1 MVEMPGN
8 PAPFTVT
15 LTPVDFRN
23 GYFVVSSDFAGELR
37 NRGIHNFDRMAK
49 GSRESKKCVFN
60 KAGGTAI
67 KYFCKKLGPDLKEYH
82 FELPAVISDSA
93 GDVLS
98 FDVIDNTFCVS
109 QTSQAAAHAAAEGP
123 QFTDEDKYPDKLV
136 DWAGSSKGGVRL
148 VFGGQNGRP
157 VRSQIRTSLVV
168 KAEGVVQDI
177 IAGATKPRLI
187 MFAGGA
193 GNGKTDTLEVILAGI
208 CEPSVLDDF
217 KKEVRRRIVASGRK
231 VVFKPSGEDAHFFPA
246 SVHSYSQIAFVQD
259 ASESYE
265 KSESASSMLAKDLE
279 GLHVGA
285 GSELLVLCVNR
296 GVLYS
301 AANEIKDRRLV
312 DLILRAIDPVN
323 VDVACW
329 PVEPM
334 EGLVGTGEFY
344 LWPLDIDSICET
356 STTDETAVQQVLRDL
371 DSRDWSQIG
380 DFTAEHPL
388 VESRRLLA
396 LQEFRQALSRLLR
409 EYELVSGKNI
419 NFRKLFSMLSYL
431 FTGGRTPAEE
441 NLPSVFSG
449 ADVVP
454 PAGDDVSQLESA
466 FAVYR
471 HSLPYLLFPSL
482 PGYER
487 LAAHLAQLKISE
499 EGHALNVLAD
509 FIKQETDFSQKRSGF
524 PGAEVFAGAN
534 SDWATLIDPAR
545 SSTISENADFAD
557 LESDLCLG
565 LDCLAAKY
573 DKFIDPASLALLR
586 RIGMIAE
593 ELGSFAADKQN
604 SDADCKWIALWI
616 GRWASVIVKRSIF
629 VHLLTR
635 NEVRTGNAEQ
645 VKVFHKAKNE
655 ADDDAVGYADKAKQ
669 FLLGPITNHDEWGN
683 EDVVVHLA
691 KGLCQPYSDGIGG
704 ASIGISN
711 LDLEATLLIE
721 KEASRPRGS
730 LLVLEFTSGSVRVRL
745 PVSMSMHD
753 FMHRKDSGELFGSM
767 PAALRGV
774 VDAFRLQLDG
784 VALRDASARFT
795 LYSSNPDPEPFRLAN
810 ITNKVGRAL
819 QR

>member
-1 MVEMPGN
+1 MPT
-8 PAPFTVT
+8 APSAFSIK
-15 LTPVDFRN
+15 LSPDDFRKH
-23 GYFVVSSDFAGELR
+23 YFVVNSDLAGELR
-37 NRGIHNFDRMAK
+37 NRGIHNFDRMI
-49 GSRESKKCVFN
+49 FN
-60 KAGGTAI
+60 VRAYCTCIFNGVNGAQI
-67 KYFCKKLGPDLKEYH
+67 SFYCKKTGPGMREYW
-82 FELPAVISDSA
+82 FELPDDVSA
-93 GDVLS
+93 AAGEVLS
-98 FDVIDNTFCVS
+98 FEVIENTLHIT
-109 QTSQAAAHAAAEGP
+109 QTTHEVAQLGAVVP
-123 QFTDEDKYPDKLV
+123 QFSDDDKYPDKLV
-136 DWAGSSKGGVRL
+136 DWAGSAKGGVRL

-157 VRSQIRTSLVV
+157 VRTQIRTTLVV

-177 IAGATKPRLI
+177 LAGTARPRLI

-193 GNGKTDTLEVILAGI
+193 GNGKTDTLEVILGGI
-208 CEPSVLDDF
+208 CEPALLEDF
-217 KKEVRRRIVASGRK
+217 KQEVRRRIVESGRK
-231 VVFKPSGEDAHFFPA
+231 VVFKPSAEDARFFPA
-246 SVHSYSQIAFVQD
+246 SVRGYSQIAFVQD

-265 KSESASSMLAKDLE
+265 NTESASSMLAKDLE
-279 GLHVGA
+279 GLHVGT

-329 PVEPM
+329 PVEPVKD
-334 EGLVGTGEFY
+334 LVGAGEFY

-356 STTDETAVQQVLRDL
+356 STTDETAVQQVLKDL
-371 DSRDWSQIG
+371 DSRDWSQISG
-380 DFTAEHPL
+380 FNDKHPL
-388 VESRRLLA
+388 VHARKLLA
-396 LQEFRQALSRLLR
+396 LPAFRHAFSKLLR

-441 NLPSVFSG
+441 ELPSVFSG
-449 ADVVP
+449 PDVVP
-454 PAGDDVSQLESA
+454 PEGDGVSQLESA

-482 PGYER
+482 PGCER
-487 LAAHLAQLKISE
+487 LAAHLEQLKISE
-499 EGHALNVLAD
+499 EGHALNILAD
-509 FIKQETDFSQKRSGF
+509 FIKRETEFAKKRSGF
-524 PGAEVFAGAN
+524 PGAEVFAGTN
-534 SDWATLIDPAR
+534 SDWAALIDPAR
-545 SSTISENADFAD
+545 SSSISENPDFAD

-573 DKFIDPASLALLR
+573 DKFIDAASLALLR

-593 ELGSFAADKQN
+593 ELGYFAADKQN

-616 GRWASVIVKRSIF
+616 GRWASVIVRRSVF
-629 VHLLTR
+629 VHLLSLG
-635 NEVRTGNAEQ
+635 EVRTGNVET
-645 VKVFHKAKNE
+645 VKEFHKANKE
-655 ADDDAVGYADKAKQ
+655 ADDDAVDYADKAKQ
-669 FLLGPITNHDEWGN
+669 FLLGPMTSHDEWGN
-683 EDVVVHLA
+683 EDVVIHLA

-704 ASIGISN
+704 ASLGISS
-711 LDLEATLLIE
+711 LDLDAVLLAE
-721 KEASRPRGS
+721 KDETRPRGS
-730 LLVLEFTSGSVRVRL
+730 LLVLEFTSGVVRVRL

-784 VALRDASARFT
+784 VALRDPAARFT

-810 ITNKVGRAL
+810 ISNKVGRA
-819 QR
+819 

>member
-1 MVEMPGN
+1 MGGMSGT

-15 LTPVDFRN
+15 LSPSDFRN

-37 NRGIHNFDRMAK
+37 NRGIHNFDRMAI
-49 GSRESKKCVFN
+49 GARVYSKCAFN
-60 KAGGTAI
+60 KVSGTAI
-67 KYFCKKLGPDLKEYH
+67 SYFCKKLGPSLKEYH
-82 FELPAVISDSA
+82 FELPAVISAAA

-98 FDVIDNTFCVS
+98 FDVLDNAFHIAQVTQAVA
-109 QTSQAAAHAAAEGP
+109 QAAVEGP
-123 QFTDEDKYPDKLV
+123 LFTDEDKYPDKLV
-136 DWAGSSKGGVRL
+136 DWAGSAKGGVRL

-157 VRSQIRTSLVV
+157 VRSQIRTTLVV
-168 KAEGVVQDI
+168 KAEGVVRDI
-177 IAGATKPRLI
+177 LEGTAKPRLI

-208 CEPSVLDDF
+208 CEPSLLEEF
-217 KKEVRRRIVASGRK
+217 KAEVRRRIVASGRK
-231 VVFKPSGEDAHFFPA
+231 VVFKPSGEDARFFPA
-246 SVHSYSQIAFVQD
+246 NVRGYSQIAFVQD

-265 KSESASSMLAKDLE
+265 RSESASSMLAKDLE

-285 GSELLVLCVNR
+285 GTELLVLCVNR

-329 PVEPM
+329 PVEPVQ
-334 EGLVGTGEFY
+334 GLVGTGEFY

-356 STTDETAVQQVLRDL
+356 STPDETAVQQVLKDL
-371 DSRDWSQIG
+371 DSRDWSQIS
-380 DFTAEHPL
+380 DFSAEHPL
-388 VESRRLLA
+388 AHSRKLLA
-396 LQEFRQALSRLLR
+396 LPAFRQAFSKLLR

-441 NLPSVFSG
+441 ELPSEFSG
-449 ADVVP
+449 PDIVP
-454 PAGDDVSQLESA
+454 PEGADVSQLESA

-487 LAAHLAQLKISE
+487 LAAHLEQLKVSE

-509 FIKQETDFSQKRSGF
+509 FIKRETEFAKKRSGF

-534 SDWATLIDPAR
+534 SDWAALIDPAR
-545 SSTISENADFAD
+545 SSSISENLDFAD

-573 DKFIDPASLALLR
+573 DNFIDPASRALLR

-629 VHLLTR
+629 VHLLSLGET
-635 NEVRTGNAEQ
+635 RTGNAEQ
-645 VKVFHKAKNE
+645 VNAFHKAKKE
-655 ADDDAVGYADKAKQ
+655 ADDDAVDYADKAKQ
-669 FLLGPITNHDEWGN
+669 FLLGPMTNHDEWGN
-683 EDVVVHLA
+683 EEVVVHLA

-704 ASIGISN
+704 ASLGISS
-711 LDLEATLLIE
+711 LDLDALLLAE
-721 KEASRPRGS
+721 KKETRPLGS
-730 LLVLEFTSGSVRVRL
+730 LLVLEFTSGVVRVRL

-784 VALRDASARFT
+784 VAMRDSNRAKFT
-795 LYSSNPDPEPFRLAN
+795 LYCKDRNTEQFRLSNVVA
-810 ITNKVGRAL
+810 KSGRI
-819 QR
+819 

>member
-1 MVEMPGN
+1 MSGT

-15 LTPVDFRN
+15 LSATDFRN

-37 NRGIHNFDRMAK
+37 NRGVHNFDRMAI
-49 GSRESKKCVFN
+49 GARVSSMCSFN
-60 KAGGTAI
+60 KVSGTAI
-67 KYFCKKLGPDLKEYH
+67 SYFCKKLGPGMKEYH
-82 FELPAVISDSA
+82 FELPAVISATA

-98 FDVIDNTFCVS
+98 FDSVDNTFSIAQVTQAS
-109 QTSQAAAHAAAEGP
+109 VQAAVEGP

-136 DWAGSSKGGVRL
+136 DWAGSAKGGVRL

-157 VRSQIRTSLVV
+157 VRSQIRTTLVV
-168 KAEGVVQDI
+168 KAEGVVRDI
-177 IAGATKPRLI
+177 LEGAAKPRLI

-208 CEPSVLDDF
+208 CCDSSVLEEF
-217 KKEVRRRIVASGRK
+217 KAEVRSRIVASGRK
-231 VVFKPSGEDAHFFPA
+231 VVFKPSGEDARFFPA
-246 SVHSYSQIAFVQD
+246 SVRGYSQIAFVQD

-265 KSESASSMLAKDLE
+265 RSESASSMLAKDLE
-279 GLHVGA
+279 GLHAGA

-329 PVEPM
+329 PVEPVQ
-334 EGLVGTGEFY
+334 GLVGAGEFY

-356 STTDETAVQQVLRDL
+356 STTDETAVQQVLKDL
-371 DSRDWSQIG
+371 DSRDWSQIS
-380 DFTAEHPL
+380 DFSAEHPL
-388 VESRRLLA
+388 AHSRKLLA
-396 LQEFRQALSRLLR
+396 LPAFRQAFSKLLR

-441 NLPSVFSG
+441 ELPSVFSG
-449 ADVVP
+449 PDVVP
-454 PAGDDVSQLESA
+454 PEGDDVSQLECA

-471 HSLPYLLFPSL
+471 RSLPYLLFPSL

-487 LAAHLAQLKISE
+487 LAAHLEKLKISE
-499 EGHALNVLAD
+499 EGHALNVLAY
-509 FIKQETDFSQKRSGF
+509 FIKREKEFAKKRSGF
-524 PGAEVFAGAN
+524 PGAEVFAGVN
-534 SDWATLIDPAR
+534 SDWAALIDPAR
-545 SSTISENADFAD
+545 SSSISENTVFAD
-557 LESDLCLG
+557 LESDMCLG
-565 LDCLAAKY
+565 LDCLAANY
-573 DKFIDPASLALLR
+573 DQYIDPASRALLR

-616 GRWASVIVKRSIF
+616 GRWASVIVKRSVF
-629 VHLLTR
+629 VHLLSFG
-635 NEVRTGNAEQ
+635 EVRTGNAEQ
-645 VKVFHKAKNE
+645 VKAFHKAKKE
-655 ADDDAVGYADKAKQ
+655 ADEDAVDYADKAKQ
-669 FLLGPITNHDEWGN
+669 FLLGPMTSHDEWGN

-704 ASIGISN
+704 ASIGISQ
-711 LDLEATLLIE
+711 LDLHAALLIE
-721 KEASRPRGS
+721 KEESRPLGS
-730 LLVLEFTSGSVRVRL
+730 LLVLEFTAGSVRVRL

-784 VALRDASARFT
+784 VALRDTTARFT

-810 ITNKVGRAL
+810 ISNKVGRTL

>member
-1 MVEMPGN
+1 MTDDKKCFKVILSPED
-8 PAPFTVT
+8 
-15 LTPVDFRN
+15 LIK
-23 GYFVVSSDFAGELR
+23 GYFVVDSDFAAELR
-37 NRGIHNFDRMAK
+37 NRNIHNFDRMAT
-49 GSRESKKCVFN
+49 GTSSFTKCYFN
-60 KAGGTAI
+60 GTSGTTI
-67 KYFCKKLGPDLKEYH
+67 SYICKKLGPVMKEYQIQ
-82 FELPAVISDSA
+82 LPANISPSD
-93 GDVLS
+93 GDVLTFQVVENTLNIMQTNLS
-98 FDVIDNTFCVS
+98 LPEAIDEAPIFNS
-109 QTSQAAAHAAAEGP
+109 S
-123 QFTDEDKYPDKLV
+123 DKYPDKLV
-136 DWAGSSKGGVRL
+136 DWAGSAKGGVRL

-157 VRSQIRTSLVV
+157 VRSQILTTLVV

-177 IAGATKPRLI
+177 LAGTAMPRLI

-208 CEPSVLDDF
+208 CEPTALEEF
-217 KKEVRRRIVASGRK
+217 KAEVRRRIVTSGRK
-231 VVFKPSGEDAHFFPA
+231 VVFKPSGEDARFFPA
-246 SVHSYSQIAFVQD
+246 SVRAYRQIAFVQD
-259 ASESYE
+259 ASESYQS
-265 KSESASSMLAKDLE
+265 SESASSMLAKDLD
-279 GLHVGA
+279 GLHVGR

-323 VDVACW
+323 VDLACW
-329 PVEPM
+329 PVEPVKD
-334 EGLVGTGEFY
+334 LVGSGEFY

-356 STTDETAVQQVLRDL
+356 STTDETAVQQVLKDL
-371 DSRDWSQIG
+371 DSRDWSQID
-380 DFTAEHPL
+380 DFSTEHPL
-388 VESRRLLA
+388 VHSRQLLA
-396 LQEFRQALSRLLR
+396 SPAFRQAFSKLLR

-441 NLPSVFSG
+441 ELPSVFSG
-449 ADVVP
+449 PDVVP
-454 PAGDDVSQLESA
+454 PEGDDISQFVSA

-487 LAAHLAQLKISE
+487 LAAHLEQLKIRE

-509 FIKQETDFSQKRSGF
+509 FIKRETEFAKNRSGF

-534 SDWATLIDPAR
+534 SDWAALIDPAR
-545 SSTISENADFAD
+545 SSSISDNSEFSD

-565 LDCLAAKY
+565 LDCLSAKY
-573 DKFIDPASLALLR
+573 DKFIDAASRALLR

-629 VHLLTR
+629 VYLLSR
-635 NEVRTGNAEQ
+635 GEVKTGNAEQ
-645 VKVFHKAKNE
+645 VNAFHKAKKD
-655 ADDDAVGYADKAKQ
+655 ADDDAVDYADKAKQ
-669 FLLGPITNHDEWGN
+669 FLLGPMTNHDEWGN
-683 EDVVVHLA
+683 EEVVVHLA

-704 ASIGISN
+704 ASLGISN
-711 LDLEATLLIE
+711 LDLDVALLAE
-721 KEASRPRGS
+721 KEETRPRGS
-730 LLVLEFTSGSVRVRL
+730 LLVLEFTSGAVRVRL

-774 VDAFRLQLDG
+774 VDTFRLQLDG
-784 VALRDASARFT
+784 VAMRDSKKAKFT
-795 LYSSNPDPEPFRLAN
+795 LYCKDRNTEQFRLSNVVA
-810 ITNKVGRAL
+810 KSGRI
-819 QR
+819 

>member
-1 MVEMPGN
+1 MGMSGT
-8 PAPFTVT
+8 PAPFSVT
-15 LTPVDFRN
+15 LSPADFRN

-37 NRGIHNFDRMAK
+37 IRGGHNVDRMRI
-49 GSRESKKCVFN
+49 GTHDYLRCTFN
-60 KAGGTAI
+60 KVGGTAVSF
-67 KYFCKKLGPDLKEYH
+67 FCKKLGPGMKEYH
-82 FELPAVISDSA
+82 FVLPAVISSSA
-93 GDVLS
+93 GEVLS
-98 FDVIDNTFCVS
+98 FEVIDKTFYITQS
-109 QTSQAAAHAAAEGP
+109 KQEAAQVAAERP
-123 QFTDEDKYPDKLV
+123 VFTDEDKYPDKLV
-136 DWAGSSKGGVRL
+136 DWAGSAKGGVRL

-157 VRSQIRTSLVV
+157 VRSQIRTTLVV
-168 KAEGVVQDI
+168 KAEGVVRDI
-177 IAGATKPRLI
+177 LDGTAKPRLI

-208 CEPSVLDDF
+208 CEPSLLEEF
-217 KKEVRRRIVASGRK
+217 KEEVRRRIVASGRK
-231 VVFKPSGEDAHFFPA
+231 VIFKPSGEDARFFPA
-246 SVHSYSQIAFVQD
+246 RVRGYSQIAFVQD

-265 KSESASSMLAKDLE
+265 RSESASSMLAKDLE
-279 GLHVGA
+279 GLHVGK

-312 DLILRAIDPVN
+312 DLILCAIDPVN

-329 PVEPM
+329 PVEAVQ
-334 EGLVGTGEFY
+334 GLVGAGEFY

-356 STTDETAVQQVLRDL
+356 STTDETAVQQVLKDL

-380 DFTAEHPL
+380 GFNDEHPL
-388 VESRRLLA
+388 VHARKLLA
-396 LQEFRQALSRLLR
+396 LPAFRQAFSSLLR

-431 FTGGRTPAEE
+431 FTGGRTPTEAE
-441 NLPSVFSG
+441 LPSVFSG
-449 ADVVP
+449 PDVVP
-454 PAGDDVSQLESA
+454 PEGDDVSQLESA

-487 LAAHLAQLKISE
+487 LAVHLERLDISE
-499 EGHALNVLAD
+499 EGHALNVLAE
-509 FIKQETDFSQKRSGF
+509 FIKREAEFAKKRSGF

-534 SDWATLIDPAR
+534 SDWSALIDPAR
-545 SSTISENADFAD
+545 NSSISEIADFAD

-565 LDCLAAKY
+565 LDCLAANY
-573 DKFIDPASLALLR
+573 DQYIDPASRALLR

-604 SDADCKWIALWI
+604 SDVDCKWIALWI

-629 VHLLTR
+629 VHLLSR
-635 NEVRTGNAEQ
+635 GEVKTGNAEQ
-645 VKVFHKAKNE
+645 VKAFHKAKKE
-655 ADDDAVGYADKAKQ
+655 ADEDAVDYADKARQ
-669 FLLGPITNHDEWGN
+669 FLLGPMTSHDEWGN
-683 EDVVVHLA
+683 EDIVVHLA

-704 ASIGISN
+704 ASIGISQ
-711 LDLEATLLIE
+711 LDLDAALLIE
-721 KEASRPRGS
+721 KEESRPLGS

-753 FMHRKDSGELFGSM
+753 FMQRKDSGELFGSM

-784 VALRDASARFT
+784 VALRDTTARFT

-810 ITNKVGRAL
+810 ISNKVGRA
-819 QR
+819 

>member
-1 MVEMPGN
+1 MSGT

-15 LTPVDFRN
+15 LSAADFRN

-37 NRGIHNFDRMAK
+37 NRGIHNFDRMSPGARVY
-49 GSRESKKCVFN
+49 SMCAFN
-60 KAGGTAI
+60 KVSGTAI
-67 KYFCKKLGPDLKEYH
+67 SYLCKKLGPGLKEYH
-82 FELPAVISDSA
+82 FELPANISPTA
-93 GDVLS
+93 GNVLS
-98 FDVIDNTFCVS
+98 FEDVNNALNITQV
-109 QTSQAAAHAAAEGP
+109 TQAAAQAAAEGP

-136 DWAGSSKGGVRL
+136 DWAGSAKGGVRL

-157 VRSQIRTSLVV
+157 VRSQIRTTLVI

-177 IAGATKPRLI
+177 LAGTAKPRLI

-208 CEPSVLDDF
+208 CCDSSVLEEF
-217 KKEVRRRIVASGRK
+217 KAEVRRRIVASGRK
-231 VVFKPSGEDAHFFPA
+231 VVFKPSGEDARFFPA
-246 SVHSYSQIAFVQD
+246 SVRGYSQISFVQD

-265 KSESASSMLAKDLE
+265 RSESASSMLAKDLE

-329 PVEPM
+329 PVEPVQD
-334 EGLVGTGEFY
+334 LVGAGEFY

-356 STTDETAVQQVLRDL
+356 STTGETAVQQVLKDL

-380 DFTAEHPL
+380 GFNDEHPL
-388 VESRRLLA
+388 VHSRKLLA
-396 LQEFRQALSRLLR
+396 LPAFRQAFSKLLR

-441 NLPSVFSG
+441 DLPSVFSG
-449 ADVVP
+449 PDIVP
-454 PAGDDVSQLESA
+454 PGGDYVSQLESA

-487 LAAHLAQLKISE
+487 LAAHLEQLKIND

-509 FIKQETDFSQKRSGF
+509 FIKRETEFAKKRSGF

-534 SDWATLIDPAR
+534 SDWAALIDPAR
-545 SSTISENADFAD
+545 SSSVSDNSDFAD

-573 DKFIDPASLALLR
+573 DKFIDPASRALLR
-586 RIGMIAE
+586 RIGLIAE

-616 GRWASVIVKRSIF
+616 GRWASVIVKRSVF
-629 VHLLTR
+629 VYLLSLG
-635 NEVRTGNAEQ
+635 EIRTGNAEQ
-645 VKVFHKAKNE
+645 VKAFHKAKKE
-655 ADDDAVGYADKAKQ
+655 ADEDAIDYADKAKQ
-669 FLLGPITNHDEWGN
+669 FLLGPMTNHDEWGN
-683 EDVVVHLA
+683 EEVVVHLA

-704 ASIGISN
+704 ASLGISN
-711 LDLEATLLIE
+711 LDLDAVLLAE
-721 KEASRPRGS
+721 NDETRPRGS
-730 LLVLEFTSGSVRVRL
+730 LLVLEFTSGVVRVRL

-784 VALRDASARFT
+784 VAMRDSKRAKFT
-795 LYSSNPDPEPFRLAN
+795 LYCKDRKTEHFRLSNVVA
-810 ITNKVGRAL
+810 KSGRI
-819 QR
+819 

>member
-1 MVEMPGN
+1 MGGMSGT

-15 LTPVDFRN
+15 LSATDFRN

-37 NRGIHNFDRMAK
+37 NRGIHNFDRMAP
-49 GSRESKKCVFN
+49 GARVYSKCSFN
-60 KAGGTAI
+60 KISGTAI
-67 KYFCKKLGPDLKEYH
+67 SYFCKKLGPGMKEYH
-82 FELPAVISDSA
+82 FELPAVISSTA

-98 FDVIDNTFCVS
+98 FEVADNAFHINQVT
-109 QTSQAAAHAAAEGP
+109 QAAAQATSEGP

-136 DWAGSSKGGVRL
+136 DWAGSAKGGVRL

-157 VRSQIRTSLVV
+157 VRSQIRTTLVV
-168 KAEGVVQDI
+168 KAEGVVRDI
-177 IAGATKPRLI
+177 LDGTAKPRLI

-193 GNGKTDTLEVILAGI
+193 GNGKTDTLEVILGGI
-208 CEPSVLDDF
+208 CEPALLEEF

-231 VVFKPSGEDAHFFPA
+231 VVFKPSAEDARFFPA
-246 SVHSYSQIAFVQD
+246 SVQGYSQIAFVQD

-279 GLHVGA
+279 GLHVGK

-329 PVEPM
+329 PVEPVKD
-334 EGLVGTGEFY
+334 LVGAGEFY

-356 STTDETAVQQVLRDL
+356 STTDETAVQQVLKDL
-371 DSRDWSQIG
+371 DSRDWTQLAG
-380 DFTAEHPL
+380 FHHEHPL
-388 VESRRLLA
+388 VHARKLLA
-396 LQEFRQALSRLLR
+396 LPAFRQAFSRLLR

-441 NLPSVFSG
+441 ELPSVFSG
-449 ADVVP
+449 PDVVP
-454 PAGDDVSQLESA
+454 PEGDDVSQLESA

-487 LAAHLAQLKISE
+487 LASHLEQLKISE
-499 EGHALNVLAD
+499 EGHALNVLTD
-509 FIKQETDFSQKRSGF
+509 FIKRETEFAKKRSGF
-524 PGAEVFAGAN
+524 PGAEVFAGVN
-534 SDWATLIDPAR
+534 SDWAALIDPAR
-545 SSTISENADFAD
+545 SSSISDNQDFAD

-573 DKFIDPASLALLR
+573 DKFIDPASRALLR

-593 ELGSFAADKQN
+593 ELGSFSADKQN
-604 SDADCKWIALWI
+604 SDADCKWLALWI

-629 VHLLTR
+629 VHLLSLG
-635 NEVRTGNAEQ
+635 EIRTGNAEQ
-645 VKVFHKAKNE
+645 VKAFHKANKE
-655 ADDDAVGYADKAKQ
+655 ADEDAVDYADKAKQ
-669 FLLGPITNHDEWGN
+669 FLLGPMTNHDEWGN
-683 EDVVVHLA
+683 EEVVVHLA

-704 ASIGISN
+704 ASLGISS
-711 LDLEATLLIE
+711 LDLDAVLLAE
-721 KEASRPRGS
+721 KDETRPRGS
-730 LLVLEFTSGSVRVRL
+730 LLVLEFTSGDVRVRL

-784 VALRDASARFT
+784 VALRDPSARFT

-810 ITNKVGRAL
+810 ISNKVGRA
-819 QR
+819 